1 MNVDSDG
8 CYMAVAPGRDC
19 FGYISAMQFFIEL
32 AIAFCIMSPVA
43 FAADAPPTAAQTIEK
58 YLQLPI
64 PENDVRGQAQTVRYE
79 TLQALKRAP
88 DDVPA
93 AIAAALKTTT
103 DSRQRVELI
112 QALRERPSKSTA
124 EICTAALADPSSDVR
139 GAAIQCLR
147 LYSGRVDKVGPSRKE
162 VSPQSDPK
170 VEGLVP
176 TLIKAA
182 DDVEPLN
189 RLQCMYALADTLD
202 PAAVVRL
209 QSALKDSD
217 ENVRLAA
224 ACLLTEFNDN
234 RGLPEL
240 KAALAR
246 QRAAIAK
253 SDPKRFMN
261 AGRLIASFDRITGK
275 SFGVV
280 PMNPMLSSDSR
291 QAVKL
296 EAEHD
301 RLIEV
306 WAQWWEWQPK
316 K

>member
-1 MNVDSDG
+1 MRFHFALV
-8 CYMAVAPGRDC
+8 
-19 FGYISAMQFFIEL
+19 
-32 AIAFCIMSPVA
+32 IALSILSRIA
-43 FAADAPPTAAQTIEK
+43 FAADAPPTASQIIEK

-64 PENDVRGQAQTVRYE
+64 PENDTRGQAETARYE
-79 TLQALKRAP
+79 ALQALKRAP

-112 QALRERPSKSTA
+112 RALRDRPGKPTA

-139 GAAIQCLR
+139 GTAIQCLR
-147 LYSGRVDKVGPSRKE
+147 LYSGRVDRVGPSRKE

-182 DDVEPLN
+182 DDAEPLN
-189 RLQCMYALADTLD
+189 RVTCMYALADTLD

-209 QSALKDSD
+209 RAALKDGD

-246 QRAAIAK
+246 QRLAIAK
-253 SDPKRFMN
+253 NDPMRFNN
-261 AGRLIASFDRITGK
+261 AGRLVASLDRITGK

-291 QAVKL
+291 QAVKF
-296 EAEHD
+296 EAEYD
-301 RLIEV
+301 RLIEA
-306 WAQWWEWQPK
+306 WSQWWEWEPK